1 MTSISNC
8 KTNNQG
14 ALYKIISII
23 KPKSVIRVYGR
34 LVFVSSRLA
43 ASLAKVRKA
52 SSECL
57 SATARQGCGQDAE
70 RNADMAKTDFKKTR
84 IIEKSA

>member
-1 MTSISNC
+1 MSQRMLTEG
-8 KTNNQG
+8 QG
-14 ALYKIISII
+14 IPYFHF

-43 ASLAKVRKA
+43 TSLAKVRKA

-70 RNADMAKTDFKKTR
+70 RNADMA
-84 IIEKSA
+84 

>member
-1 MTSISNC
+1 MVQKNLRLTI
-8 KTNNQG
+8 G
-14 ALYKIISII
+14 GFY
-23 KPKSVIRVYGR
+23 KPKSVIRVYAR

-43 ASLAKVRKA
+43 SSLAKVRKA

-70 RNADMAKTDFKKTR
+70 RNADMA
-84 IIEKSA
+84 